1 MADERGRRRAV
12 SSSPIEATPRPPSS
26 LIHRSRRRSQDS
38 STERWFRYRRSATVG
53 PMRQNRW
60 LALAVLATGMLMVI
74 LDGSI
79 VTVAMPVMQRDLGLT
94 PEGLTWVINAYL
106 IAFGSLLLLAG
117 RLGDLLGRKRVL
129 LAGTVVFV
137 AASVLAG
144 LATGPGML
152 IAARFLQ
159 GVGSAMA
166 SAVSLGI
173 LVTLFPEQR
182 ERARAIGVFSFTG
195 AAGASLG
202 QVLGGVLTDV
212 LSWHWIFL
220 INVPIGVATLALA
233 VPYLPND
240 RGLGLRAGA
249 DVLGALLVTAG
260 LMTGIYA
267 VVQTSGNRPL
277 TAGAAAVL
285 LAAFVLRQARA
296 RTPLMP
302 LRVLRSR
309 QVAGANALQILM
321 IGAMFSF
328 QILIALYM
336 QRVLQYSALQTGL
349 AMLPAAL
356 AIATVSLGVSA
367 RLIHRYGE
375 RTILIA
381 GLALLTAALGWLTRL
396 PVEARYATDLLPV
409 MLLIAGGGLVLPAI
423 TGLGM
428 SGARPDDAGLASGLF
443 NTTQQLGMA
452 IGVAALST
460 VAASRTGAHLRAGG
474 TEAVALTDGY
484 RLAFTIG
491 AILLAVSIAGA
502 VLLLRSTPPAA
513 PSHPS
518 ADAAASSSEPLTVTA
533 GSPER
538 PTDTAASL
546 ARPIGMAGSLE
557 PPTDSAASLARP
569 AETTALSERT
579 TDTAAASAASAPSAT

>member
-1 MADERGRRRAV
+1 
-12 SSSPIEATPRPPSS
+12 
-26 LIHRSRRRSQDS
+26 
-38 STERWFRYRRSATVG
+38 
-53 PMRQNRW
+53 MRQNRW
-60 LALAVLATGMLMVI
+60 LALTVLATGMLMVI

-79 VTVAMPVMQRDLGLT
+79 VTVAMPVMQRDLGFT
-94 PEGLTWVINAYL
+94 PEGLTWVVNAYL
-106 IAFGSLLLLAG
+106 IAFGSFLLLAG

-129 LAGTVVFV
+129 LAGTAVFV

-144 LATGPGML
+144 LATGPAML
-152 IAARFLQ
+152 LVARFLQ
-159 GVGSAMA
+159 GVGGAMF

-202 QVLGGVLTDV
+202 QVLGGVLTDT

-220 INVPIGVATLALA
+220 INVPIGVLALALA
-233 VPYLPND
+233 VPYLPAD

-249 DVLGALLVTAG
+249 DILGALFVTAG

-267 VVQTSGNRPL
+267 VVQTSGDRL
-277 TAGAAAVL
+277 ITSTAAVVL
-285 LAAFVLRQARA
+285 LVAFVLRQAYA

-309 QVAGANALQILM
+309 QVAAANALQILL

-328 QILIALYM
+328 QILVALYM
-336 QRVLQYSALQTGL
+336 QRVLHYTALQTGL

-356 AIATVSLGVSA
+356 AIAVVSLGVSA
-367 RLIHRYGE
+367 RLIHRFGE

-381 GLALLTAALGWLTRL
+381 GLVLLTGALAWLTRL
-396 PVEARYATDLLPV
+396 PADARYTTDLLPV

-452 IGVAALST
+452 LGVAALST
-460 VAASRTGAHLRAGG
+460 VAAARTDARLRSGVAD
-474 TEAVALTDGY
+474 AVALTDGY

-491 AILLAVSIAGA
+491 AALLALSIVGA
-502 VLLLRSTPPAA
+502 ALLLRPVSALVSPTPSPAT
-513 PSHPS
+513 
-518 ADAAASSSEPLTVTA
+518 ADTPDTPARDATVAASS
-533 GSPER
+533 
-538 PTDTAASL
+538 AA
-546 ARPIGMAGSLE
+546 PG
-557 PPTDSAASLARP
+557 SAAGAPAAVGNASARNS
-569 AETTALSERT
+569 AATNA
-579 TDTAAASAASAPSAT
+579 TDAARDAADGAHAAAGDAATRD